1 LLRQTLTFF
10 ITIMLPQLDGLLLVN
25 KPSALTSH
33 DVVDHVRRKFSQK
46 KVGHCGT
53 LDPMATGL
61 LMLVLGK
68 ATKVQDLLMSEDKEY
83 AGTLKLGEIT
93 DSQDADGKILE
104 TRPVPALLKEQV
116 EDAFDAFQ
124 GDFYQTPPMVSAV
137 KKDGVPL
144 YKLARQGKVVERE
157 PRFVHV
163 YNYSLESI
171 ELPLVKFRTK
181 CSKGFYVRTYA
192 HEIGEKL
199 GCGAHL
205 VQLCRTKSGNFSL
218 ENAVSWEEL
227 NQEFSETTIQRKL
240 LSLPDISRIRRA

>member
-1 LLRQTLTFF
+1 
-10 ITIMLPQLDGLLLVN
+10 MLPQFDGLLLVN
-25 KPSALTSH
+25 KPTAMTSH
-33 DVVDHVRRKFSQK
+33 DVVDHVRRRFSQK

-83 AGTLKLGEIT
+83 AGTLKFGEST
-93 DSQDADGKILE
+93 DSQDADGKITE
-104 TRPVPALLKEQV
+104 TRPVPAFLREQI
-116 EDAFDAFQ
+116 EDAFDAFK

-163 YNYSLESI
+163 YNYILESI
-171 ELPLVKFRTK
+171 DLPLVKFRIQ
-181 CSKGFYVRTYA
+181 CSKGFYVRTYV

-218 ENAVSWEEL
+218 DHAVSWEQL
-227 NQEFSETTIQRKL
+227 NQDANESLLQKHI